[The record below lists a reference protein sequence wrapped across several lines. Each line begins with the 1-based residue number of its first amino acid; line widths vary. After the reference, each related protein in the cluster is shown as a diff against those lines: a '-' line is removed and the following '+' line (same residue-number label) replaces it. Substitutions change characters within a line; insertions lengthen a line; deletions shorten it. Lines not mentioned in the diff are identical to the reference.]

1 MRTTRTDVDDVDRL
15 ARVTLSR
22 TIEPGDLRVTGLVSE
37 LGAGK
42 VLGYLEAAADV
53 ESHWGFA
60 LAQELGRVDPTQVLE
75 QAAARGIRFI
85 VPGDAEWP
93 AQLGALRNTGALH
106 ERGGEPVGLW
116 VRGAHDLRQLA
127 GNAVAVVGSRAATN
141 YGTEQATELSRDL
154 ATMGHSVISGLA
166 YGVDQAAHRGAL
178 IAGGPTVAVLPGG
191 VDRPYPAAH
200 AQLLEAIADRG
211 LVVSEAPPGAG
222 PTRTRFLARNRVV
235 AGLAEGTVVVEGALR
250 SGAINTAHWT
260 TNLDRPVMGIPGPVS
275 SAASTGVNQL
285 IRLGQAS
292 MVTNAQDVITD
303 VMTHA
308 ARTAGGAEQ
317 LDESFVPGPVRS
329 TPPAVPTPAAG
340 VSAPRR

>member
-1 MRTTRTDVDDVDRL
+1 MTTRADVDDADRL

-22 TIEPGDLRVTGLVSE
+22 TIEPGDFRVTGLVSE
-37 LGAGK
+37 LGADK
-42 VLGYLEAAADV
+42 VLSYLEAVADI
-53 ESHWGFA
+53 ESDWGFA
-60 LAQELGRVDPTQVLE
+60 LAQEFGRVDPAKVLE
-75 QAAARGIRFI
+75 QAAAQGIRFI

-93 AQLGALRNTGALH
+93 ADLGALRNAGALH

-127 GNAVAVVGSRAATN
+127 GNSVAVVGSRAATS

-154 ATMGHSVISGLA
+154 ASMGHTVISGLA

-178 IAGGPTVAVLPGG
+178 IAGGPNIAVLPGG
-191 VDRPYPAAH
+191 VDRPSPVGH
-200 AQLLEAIADRG
+200 AQLLEAIAERG
-211 LVVSEAPPGAG
+211 LVVSEAPPGVG

-235 AGLAEGTVVVEGALR
+235 AGLVEGTVVVEGAVR

-260 TNLDRPVMGIPGPVS
+260 TNLHRPLMAVPGPVS

-292 MVTNAQDVITD
+292 MVTTAQDVITD
-303 VMTHA
+303 LANHA
-308 ARTAGGAEQ
+308 ATATGSTEEV
-317 LDESFVPGPVRS
+317 DESFVPGPMHS
-329 TPPAVPTPAAG
+329 TQREVPTPAIG